1 MAEKDHIR
9 LLEERDRELDRLLT
23 EFEKLSPAER
33 AADAKRGN
41 EYLKGLPAEELKSF
55 LNGAGK

>member
-1 MAEKDHIR
+1 MAEKDRIR
-9 LLEERDRELDRLLT
+9 ILKERDRELGRLLT

-33 AADAKRGN
+33 AADTKRAN
-41 EYLKGLPAEELKSF
+41 EYLKGLPAEERKSF

>member
-1 MAEKDHIR
+1 MAEKDRIR
-9 LLEERDRELDRLLT
+9 TLEERDRELDRLLSD
-23 EFEKLSPAER
+23 FEKLSPAER
-33 AADAKRGN
+33 AADTKRAN

>member
-9 LLEERDRELDRLLT
+9 LLEERDRELDGLIT

-33 AADAKRGN
+33 AADTKRAN